1 MKNTRRMIN
10 AHVTDK
16 EHLKFRDK
24 MNYHKI
30 HGMGS
35 MVGSFIKAYL
45 KSPKELEELIN
56 QINK

>member
-1 MKNTRRMIN
+1 MIN